1 MLFPFFMSKLPDL
14 EGLAIFAK
22 VVELRSFAA
31 AAAELQL
38 SKPTVS
44 KAVSRIEARLGTR
57 LINRTSRRLALTD
70 AGRSLGERAARILQE
85 AEAAESETLAQ
96 SSAPRGVV
104 RLAVPMSFGL
114 RWVAPIMPEFLAAYP
129 DVSVDLHL
137 SDAKVDI
144 IGDGFDM
151 ALRIAVMADSSLIA
165 RRLCPVTR
173 LVVGAPGY
181 FKKHGKPVHPLH
193 LSDHSCFGYA
203 YQTTPDVW
211 RFTKNGEEA
220 SVRPTGPL
228 RTNNGDAIM
237 PALLAGLS
245 LALLPEFF
253 VADAIAE
260 GKLEAVLTDWTIPSG
275 GLYLVTPPGG
285 PKPIR
290 ITVLGDFLAKHFT
303 GATWCKNSPLART

>member
-1 MLFPFFMSKLPDL
+1 MSKLPDL

-22 VVELRSFAA
+22 VVELRSFTA

-57 LINRTSRRLALTD
+57 LFNRTSRHLALTD
-70 AGRSLGERAARILQE
+70 AGRTLAERASRILQE

-114 RWVAPIMPEFLAAYP
+114 RWVAPLLPEFLAAYP
-129 DVSVDLHL
+129 EVSIDLHL

-144 IGDGFDM
+144 IGEGFDM

-173 LVVGAPGY
+173 LVVGAPRY
-181 FKKHGKPVHPLH
+181 FKTHGKPTHPLH
-193 LSDHSCFGYA
+193 LGEHSCFGYA
-203 YQTTPDVW
+203 YQATPDVW

-237 PALLAGLS
+237 PALLAGVS

-260 GKLEAVLTDWTIPSG
+260 GKLETVLTEWTIPSG

-285 PKPIR
+285 PKPAR
-290 ITVLGDFLAKHFT
+290 ITVLADFLAKHFT
-303 GATWCKNSPLART
+303 GATWCKRPTAKSAT